1 MISRPRNMG
10 EIAVQREYTTDPLAM
25 LRVSDTLNQ
34 IALKLGDIGT
44 VIRPGQSIE
53 RAIINLGDDG
63 GRILLSEGTYPIEAS
78 ITVDRPN
85 VSIVA
90 ISPHRTLIKRTITT
104 ALPLISV
111 TADYVMISGIRFD
124 DSNATTPAAA
134 VQLGGDYASV
144 SNCRFDDCFHAVLV
158 TGDWCR
164 VSDNL
169 IISSDNYAIH
179 ATDAS
184 RRTQITG
191 NRIASVAAYAVRVDG
206 LTPGAVIIGN
216 VFDESN
222 SNGTASYRGSAV
234 GFGGVV
240 RGAAARASTASN
252 LANTYDEY

>member
-1 MISRPRNMG
+1 MISRPRNVG
-10 EIAVQREYTTDPLAM
+10 QIAVQREYTTDPLAM

-104 ALPLISV
+104 ALPLINV
-111 TADYVMISGIRFD
+111 TSDYVMISGIRFD
-124 DSNATTPAAA
+124 DSNATAAA
-134 VQLGGDYASV
+134 VKLDGDYASV
-144 SNCRFDDCFHAVLV
+144 SNCRFDDCYNAVVV
-158 TGDWCR
+158 TGEWCR

-169 IISSDNYAIH
+169 VVSADNYAIH
-179 ATDAS
+179 ATSTA
-184 RRTQITG
+184 RQTQITG
-191 NRIASVAAYAVRVDG
+191 NRIVPVAAYAVRVDG
-206 LTPGAVIIGN
+206 VTPGAAIIGN

-222 SNGTASYRGSAV
+222 ANGTASYSGSAV
-234 GFGGVV
+234 NNVA
-240 RGAAARASTASN
+240 RGANAGASSASN
-252 LANTYDEY
+252 MANTYNEY

>member
-10 EIAVQREYTTDPLAM
+10 QIAVQREYTTDPLAM

-53 RAIINLGDDG
+53 RAIAGLGTDG

-78 ITVDRPN
+78 ITVSHPN

-104 ALPLISV
+104 SSPLIQV
-111 TADYVMISGIRFD
+111 TSDYVMISGIRFD
-124 DSNATTPAAA
+124 DSNATAAA
-134 VQLGGDYASV
+134 VQLEGDYASV
-144 SNCRFDDCFHAVLV
+144 SNCRFDDCYNAVV
-158 TGDWCR
+158 VRGEWCR

-169 IISSDNYAIH
+169 VVSADNYAIH
-179 ATDAS
+179 ATSTA
-184 RRTQITG
+184 RQTQITG
-191 NRIASVAAYAVRVDG
+191 NRIVPVAAYAVRVDG
-206 LTPGAVIIGN
+206 VTPGAVIIGN

-222 SNGTASYRGSAV
+222 ANGTASYSGSAV
-234 GFGGVV
+234 NNVA
-240 RGAAARASTASN
+240 RGANAGASSASN
-252 LANTYDEY
+252 MANPYNEY

>member
-1 MISRPRNMG
+1 MISRPRNTG
-10 EIAVQREYTTDPLAM
+10 QIPVQREYTTDPLAM

-53 RAIINLGDDG
+53 RAIAGLGTDG

-104 ALPLISV
+104 ALPLIKV
-111 TADYVMISGIRFD
+111 TSDYVMISGIRFD
-124 DSNATTPAAA
+124 DSNATAAA
-134 VQLGGDYASV
+134 VQLEGDYASV
-144 SNCRFDDCFHAVLV
+144 SNCRFDDCYNAVV
-158 TGDWCR
+158 VRGEWCR

-169 IISSDNYAIH
+169 VVSADNYAIH
-179 ATDAS
+179 ATSTA
-184 RRTQITG
+184 RQTQITG
-191 NRIASVAAYAVRVDG
+191 NRIVPVAAYAVRVDG
-206 LTPGAVIIGN
+206 VTPGAVIIGN

-222 SNGTASYRGSAV
+222 ANGTASYSGSAV
-234 GFGGVV
+234 NNVA
-240 RGAAARASTASN
+240 RGANAGASSASN
-252 LANTYDEY
+252 MANTYNEY